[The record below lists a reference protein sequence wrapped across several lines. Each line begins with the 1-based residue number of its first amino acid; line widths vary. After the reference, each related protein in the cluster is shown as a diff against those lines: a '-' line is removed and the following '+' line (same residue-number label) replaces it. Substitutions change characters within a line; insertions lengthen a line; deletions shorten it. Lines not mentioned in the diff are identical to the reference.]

1 MPKVV
6 DADQYRKELLYQC
19 LDLFAEKGFANVTIR
34 QIAKALGISTGALYH
49 YFPSKESLFEQLVEE
64 LGYQE
69 VLVLN
74 SAMATRKTLPERIEI
89 LGQLLIEHRELLI
102 KQGAIWLDFYQHSQ
116 VEATLNNRIFQ
127 RIERQS
133 REAIAELLGIRD
145 FRLARF
151 ISVSIDGILLDQ
163 VGKNDST
170 VFAEQVALLVEML
183 ITYFEKYPKKSS
195 IKVVANKRG

>member
-6 DADQYRKELLYQC
+6 DADQYRKELLYQS

-64 LGYQE
+64 LGHQE

-74 SAMATRKTLPERIEI
+74 SAMAARKTLLKRIEI
-89 LGQLLIEHRELLI
+89 LGQLLLENREILV
-102 KQGAIWLDFYQHSQ
+102 KHTAIWLDFYQHSQ
-116 VEATLNNRIFQ
+116 VETILNNRIFQ

-133 REAIAELLGIRD
+133 REAIAELLGISD

-151 ISVSIDGILLDQ
+151 ISVSIDGILVDQ
-163 VGKNDST
+163 LGKNDST
-170 VFAEQVALLVEML
+170 IFAEQVALLMEML
-183 ITYFEKYPKKSS
+183 ITYFEKYPEKSALNS
-195 IKVVANKRG
+195 

>member
-6 DADQYRKELLYQC
+6 DADQYRKELLYQS

-34 QIAKALGISTGALYH
+34 QVAKALGISTGALYH

-64 LGYQE
+64 LGHQE

-74 SAMATRKTLPERIEI
+74 SAMATRKTLPKRIEI
-89 LGQLLIEHRELLI
+89 LGQLLLENREILV
-102 KQGAIWLDFYQHSQ
+102 KHTAIWLDFYQHSQ
-116 VEATLNNRIFQ
+116 VETILNNRIFQ

-151 ISVSIDGILLDQ
+151 ISVSIDGILVDQ
-163 VGKNDST
+163 LGKNDST
-170 VFAEQVALLVEML
+170 IFAEQVALLMEML
-183 ITYFEKYPKKSS
+183 ITYFEKYPEKSS
-195 IKVVANKRG
+195 LNS